1 MMKILDVNGTKVVH
15 HYLPS
20 KLTNIQIL
28 TNVGSANED
37 ENHEGYAHILEH
49 NFFKGSVKRPGPM
62 DIQTAANDIG
72 GKINA
77 FTSIDVTNYYISTLN
92 EFFREG
98 FDILADM
105 YQNPLFPED
114 EFVKELNPIL
124 SEMRRYEDDPDSY
137 LSNRMMPVMLGR
149 SAGHPIIGTEESV
162 KGSSVEKIRAFC
174 DRYYGGNNTMISVVG
189 GVKEDEVIAVISDL
203 FPADGRIIEKP
214 AVPEVKHSSGKT
226 SFSKPGIT
234 EAVYSLNYPAL
245 DRFHPDRY
253 KQSLMSYILGGNDS
267 GMLHEQIRE
276 NLGLSCYGI
285 YASQGHFDSHSILE
299 ISTGIAPEQLDQC
312 HDEVM
317 GQIKKITTDRIDSTR
332 LARAK
337 ASLRTSIAAASENSG
352 GYNSSI
358 SIAILKG
365 MTENPLEKLL
375 AEIEAT
381 TIDDVIDMAQR
392 TFSVEPFKGVL
403 LPE

>member
-1 MMKILDVNGTKVVH
+1 MKILDVNGTKVVH

-162 KGSSVEKIRAFC
+162 
-174 DRYYGGNNTMISVVG
+174 
-189 GVKEDEVIAVISDL
+189 
-203 FPADGRIIEKP
+203 
-214 AVPEVKHSSGKT
+214 
-226 SFSKPGIT
+226 
-234 EAVYSLNYPAL
+234 
-245 DRFHPDRY
+245 
-253 KQSLMSYILGGNDS
+253 
-267 GMLHEQIRE
+267 
-276 NLGLSCYGI
+276 
-285 YASQGHFDSHSILE
+285 
-299 ISTGIAPEQLDQC
+299 
-312 HDEVM
+312 
-317 GQIKKITTDRIDSTR
+317 
-332 LARAK
+332 
-337 ASLRTSIAAASENSG
+337 
-352 GYNSSI
+352 
-358 SIAILKG
+358 
-365 MTENPLEKLL
+365 
-375 AEIEAT
+375 
-381 TIDDVIDMAQR
+381 
-392 TFSVEPFKGVL
+392 
-403 LPE
+403 